1 MFAADSRCNVRSTAG
16 RIHDMDAMDQIA
28 SRLVASAV
36 GVQPLV
42 SVLRAISRGDAEGN
56 AVTRASL
63 SERLDLSPATISKA
77 VTDLVDRSAP
87 LVAEHAG
94 WPDGGR
100 KQKLLSLN
108 DEKYSVVGIQIED
121 QAGHPTRLVGAE
133 SRLDGSV
140 LSASSREVSDDDP
153 DSVSDQL
160 TQLATAMIATAQ
172 GRPRTV
178 LGVAIRLGGQIHEG
192 RVVRSVNTGWNG
204 LDLGP
209 KLQAELGL
217 ATVVENKVTSLM
229 VLDHLSTQ
237 RTAQWPNRALV
248 AVFDA
253 GVGGALVIDGRVYRG
268 AHGLAGKLSH
278 LRVDYSDT
286 AAMCRCGQRGC
297 LETQATPT
305 AIRSAV
311 ASGLDE
317 GDAYA
322 AAGTALGRALVDVIQ
337 VADVG
342 HIRLLVPVD
351 YRPAD
356 QPSAQHLHT
365 NLDVELDRLFSP
377 ESRPDF
383 VFDYF
388 DAKSLATQHA
398 SAASA
403 IVIEALID
411 RVLGR

>member
-1 MFAADSRCNVRSTAG
+1 
-16 RIHDMDAMDQIA
+16 MDAMDHIA
-28 SRLVASAV
+28 TRLASSAV

-42 SVLRAISRGDAEGN
+42 AVLRAISRGDDDGN

-63 SERLDLSPATISKA
+63 SERLGLSPATISKA
-77 VTDLVDRSAP
+77 VTDLVDRSTP

-94 WPDGGR
+94 RPGGGR

-121 QAGHPTRLVGAE
+121 QPGQATRLVCAE

-140 LSASSREVSDDDP
+140 LAASSREVTDDDP
-153 DSVSDQL
+153 GSVSDRL
-160 TQLATAMIATAQ
+160 TELATDMIATAQ
-172 GRPRTV
+172 DRPRTV
-178 LGVAIRLGGQIHEG
+178 LGVAIRLGGQIHDG
-192 RVVRSVNTGWNG
+192 RVVRSVNRPWDG

-217 ATVVENKVTSLM
+217 TTVVENRVTSLM
-229 VLDHLSTQ
+229 VLDHLTTQ
-237 RTAQWPNRALV
+237 RTAQWPHRALV

-278 LRVDYSDT
+278 ARVDYSDT
-286 AAMCRCGQRGC
+286 ARVCRCGQRGC
-297 LETQATPT
+297 LETLATPS
-305 AIRSAV
+305 AIRAAL
-311 ASGLDE
+311 ASGVNE

-322 AAGTALGRALVDVIQ
+322 AAGTALGRALVDLIQ

-342 HIRLLVPVD
+342 HIRLLVPVE
-351 YRPAD
+351 YRPAE
-356 QPSAQHLHT
+356 QSSAQRLHAS
-365 NLDVELDRLFSP
+365 LDVELGRLFSP
-377 ESRPDF
+377 DSRPDL

-388 DAKSLATQHA
+388 DVKSLAKQHA

-411 RVLGR
+411 RIQGR